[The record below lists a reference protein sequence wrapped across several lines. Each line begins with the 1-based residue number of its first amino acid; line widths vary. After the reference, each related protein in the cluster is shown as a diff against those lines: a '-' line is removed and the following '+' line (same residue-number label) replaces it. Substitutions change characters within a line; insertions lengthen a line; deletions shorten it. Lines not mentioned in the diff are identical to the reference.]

1 MEVKNLINAILQ
13 EKSFFREVNSDISI
27 IICFMSKFY
36 AIIIPAQSKVIF
48 WRLICWRL
56 TAFYDHWSA
65 SRLRKGFFRRLNE
78 KMKVQMNSQWLKVT
92 NRVKNLRLMIN

>member
-13 EKSFFREVNSDISI
+13 EKRLFREVNSDISI

-36 AIIIPAQSKVIF
+36 AILAQSRVIF

-65 SRLRKGFFRRLNE
+65 LRLRKGFFRRLNE
-78 KMKVQMNSQWLKVT
+78 KMKVQMNSQ
-92 NRVKNLRLMIN
+92 